1 MKKWGHDDT
10 IISFIFIY
18 VIFFGWLSLIKD
30 NTEFFYYSIVFI
42 IPLIML
48 YFLHKRLRFPV
59 LMLIVIAIW
68 GILHFIGGLFYYKG
82 TVIYELTWFG
92 LGYDNYIHSISS
104 FILAIIAYSLLEPG
118 LNEKI
123 KKRRVYFGILL
134 GLLGF
139 GVAATGELIEL
150 FGVVYIGSAGV
161 GDYFNNAIDLVFNA
175 IGASLA
181 SIFLVRH
188 HSQKDLI
195 RVKSKK

>member
-1 MKKWGHDDT
+1 
-10 IISFIFIY
+10 
-18 VIFFGWLSLIKD
+18 
-30 NTEFFYYSIVFI
+30 
-42 IPLIML
+42 
-48 YFLHKRLRFPV
+48 
-59 LMLIVIAIW
+59 
-68 GILHFIGGLFYYKG
+68 
-82 TVIYELTWFG
+82 
-92 LGYDNYIHSISS
+92 
-104 FILAIIAYSLLEPG
+104 
-118 LNEKI
+118 
-123 KKRRVYFGILL
+123 VYFGILL